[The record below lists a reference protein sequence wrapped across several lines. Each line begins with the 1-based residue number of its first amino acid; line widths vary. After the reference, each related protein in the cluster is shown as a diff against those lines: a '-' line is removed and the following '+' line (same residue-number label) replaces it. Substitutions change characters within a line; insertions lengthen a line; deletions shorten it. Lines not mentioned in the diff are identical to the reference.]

1 MLLRKNRKHWTKCA
15 LRRNF
20 VTLCKIPCCTC
31 IRSVAR
37 MNTSRLFCRS
47 IGAPATHS
55 TTSRAQYRNDVR
67 RLFHRQARH
76 AGVCP
81 ARLVSSR
88 VPRHARRVPLSV
100 SPTRARVWTPP
111 SASLTAIP
119 PAPAVVPA
127 GDAPV
132 RVPGQHLHAEGRRRA
147 REGGHHRAEYVPSHR
162 LETHRDR
169 RASFSAIDR
178 VIGFWCPPKRRDTVW
193 LFSLAKTETRVRAF
207 SRDKRRKR

>member
-20 VTLCKIPCCTC
+20 VTLCSTLLYMYPLCAADEHVSAFLSVDWCA
-31 IRSVAR
+31 RDALDDVAR
-37 MNTSRLFCRS
+37 TVPQRCPPPLSPSSPSCRCVS
-47 IGAPATHS
+47 G
-55 TTSRAQYRNDVR
+55 
-67 RLFHRQARH
+67 
-76 AGVCP
+76 P
-81 ARLVSSR
+81 ARQLARAAARS
-88 VPRHARRVPLSV
+88 PRASLRFSDA
-100 SPTRARVWTPP
+100 TRVWTPP